1 MNYKYTKLE
10 RNIDTK
16 KEILDSESVYEL
28 PMTAKAVLGWLQD
41 KVNIGDSIK
50 VHVWLHPGMCQIKCL
65 SQILRIIWYC

>member
-28 PMTAKAVLGWLQD
+28 PMTAKAVLDWLQD

-50 VHVWLHPGMCQIKCL
+50 VVWLHPGMCL
-65 SQILRIIWYC
+65 SQILRIIW

>member
-16 KEILDSESVYEL
+16 KEILDFQSVYEL
-28 PMTAKAVLGWLQD
+28 PMTAKAVLDWLQD

-50 VHVWLHPGMCQIKCL
+50 VVWLHPGMCQIKCL

>member
-1 MNYKYTKLE
+1 MNYKYTKHE

-28 PMTAKAVLGWLQD
+28 PMKAKAILDWLQD

-50 VHVWLHPGMCQIKCL
+50 VVWLHPGKCQIKCL
-65 SQILRIIWYC
+65 SQILRIIRYC

>member
-28 PMTAKAVLGWLQD
+28 PMTAKAVLDWLQD
-41 KVNIGDSIK
+41 KVNIGDGIK
-50 VHVWLHPGMCQIKCL
+50 VVWLHLGMCL
-65 SQILRIIWYC
+65 SQILRVIWYC